1 MTDTPDG
8 DPIETLGDE
17 SPEGG
22 GPPTSDGDNP
32 PISDGNNP
40 PISDGGKPA
49 APDGGDPGMAGD
61 PGASG
66 DFGGG
71 SDSTSDPRITF
82 YGGKWAS
89 TVPIAFF
96 IVWAIFQSGVL
107 GIGDTNGLVIGA
119 LLGTILGMFLVRGDW
134 KAYANTIFEGMTQRV
149 AATAIVA
156 WLWAGMFAE
165 TLQVGGFVEGLIYA
179 ADALNVGAATF
190 PAAAFVLCGLLA
202 TGIGT
207 GYGAT
212 VAFVTLFFPA
222 GVLIGANPVLLFAA
236 ILSGAVFGDNLAP
249 VSDTTI
255 VSAVTQ
261 DADIGGVVASRFK
274 YAIIAAVPA
283 FVAYLIM
290 GSVLSGASLEGSAA
304 LRESATALGLVHL
317 ISMGV
322 VIATAVAGRHIV
334 EAISWGLIVAVAFN
348 LAFGLSSVSDIL
360 AFTVTESGTFTSLP
374 FVVVGETAG
383 VGGSL
388 YAGAIGFFPL
398 IVLTLLIVSM
408 AQIMI
413 RGGGF
418 QAIQEFLLDSVATN
432 VRRAEL
438 TMVLGTAT
446 INGMITINTAAE
458 IAIAP
463 YIARIGEKFNIN
475 GYRRANILDANTSA
489 LGYIFPWAG
498 GVLVGYQVMVGPNG
512 LGAEYGPEMVVNPI
526 DVVPY
531 VFHGWFL
538 VIVFLLAAITGF
550 GREYIPDRPSEEV
563 SRA

>member
-1 MTDTPDG
+1 MTAPPDDDSADRTETDSADRTDG
-8 DPIETLGDE
+8 DPVAVA
-17 SPEGG
+17 
-22 GPPTSDGDNP
+22 
-32 PISDGNNP
+32 
-40 PISDGGKPA
+40 DGGFGEGSA
-49 APDGGDPGMAGD
+49 APNE
-61 PGASG
+61 
-66 DFGGG
+66 
-71 SDSTSDPRITF
+71 PRISF

-96 IVWAIFQSGVL
+96 ILWAIVQSGVL

-119 LLGTILGMFLVRGDW
+119 LVGTILGMFFVRGDW
-134 KAYANTIFEGMTQRV
+134 KTYADTIFEGMTQRV

-165 TLQVGGFVEGLIYA
+165 TIQVGGFVDGLVWA
-179 ADALNVGAATF
+179 AEALRVGAALFPSITF
-190 PAAAFVLCGLLA
+190 ILAALLA

-207 GYGAT
+207 GYGTAI
-212 VAFVTLFFPA
+212 AFTALVFPA
-222 GVLIGANPVLLFAA
+222 GVAVGANPILLFGA

-274 YAIIAAVPA
+274 YAIAAAIPA
-283 FVAYLIM
+283 FAAYLIA
-290 GSVLSGASLEGSAA
+290 GSVMSGVSLEGAAA
-304 LRESATALGLVHL
+304 LRDTANALGLVHL
-317 ISMGV
+317 LSMGI
-322 VIATAVAGRHIV
+322 VIVTAVAGRHIV

-348 LAFGLSSVSDIL
+348 LIFGLSSASDIV
-360 AFTVTESGTFTSLP
+360 AFTVTEAGSFSGLP
-374 FVVVGETAG
+374 IVEVGETAG

-388 YAGAIGFFPL
+388 YSGAVGFFPL
-398 IVLTLLIVSM
+398 IVLTLLIVAM

-418 QAIQEFLLDSVATN
+418 EAIQEFLLNRVATT

-438 TMVLGTAT
+438 TRVLGTAT

-463 YIARIGEKFNIN
+463 YVARIGEKFNIN

-498 GVLVGYQVMVGPNG
+498 GVLVGYQVMVGEGG
-512 LGAEYGPEMVVNPI
+512 LRAEYGLDQMVVNPI
-526 DVVPY
+526 EVVPY

-538 VIVFLLAAITGF
+538 VAIFVLAAITGF
-550 GREYIPDRPSEEV
+550 GREYIPDRVSEEV

>member
-1 MTDTPDG
+1 MTDPSDG
-8 DPIETLGDE
+8 DPTRQTGEESPGDE
-17 SPEGG
+17 PPDAKRPGADPTGG
-22 GPPTSDGDNP
+22 GSPGDDG
-32 PISDGNNP
+32 
-40 PISDGGKPA
+40 PA
-49 APDGGDPGMAGD
+49 TPVEGPALPDGGSQTAADDFDDG
-61 PGASG
+61 SG
-66 DFGGG
+66 D
-71 SDSTSDPRITF
+71 DSDPKINF

-89 TVPIAFF
+89 TIPIAFF
-96 IVWAIFQSGVL
+96 IFWAIIQSGVL
-107 GIGDTNGLVIGA
+107 GIGDTNGLVVGA
-119 LLGTILGMFLVRGDW
+119 LIGTILGMFFVRGDW
-134 KAYANTIFEGMTQRV
+134 KAYADTIFEGMTQRV

-274 YAIIAAVPA
+274 YAIMAAVPA
-283 FVAYLIM
+283 FAAYLIM

-304 LRESATALGLVHL
+304 LRESATAIGLVHL

-334 EAISWGLIVAVAFN
+334 EAISWGLIVAVVFN
-348 LAFGLSSVSDIL
+348 LGFGLSSVADVL
-360 AFTVTESGTFTSLP
+360 VFTTTEATPAAALP
-374 FVVVGETAG
+374 FVQVGETAG

-388 YAGAIGFFPL
+388 YSGAIGFFPL

-418 QAIQEFLLDSVATN
+418 EAIQDFLLESVATN

-498 GVLVGYQVMVGPNG
+498 GVLVGYQVMVGPDG

-538 VIVFLLAAITGF
+538 VIVFLIAAITGF
-550 GREYIPDRPSEEV
+550 GREYIPDRTSEEV